1 MKAGDHGTTYGGNP
15 LACAAVDKVLDLFE
29 ENHIIENVAKTGA
42 YLARRLDEL
51 VDTPAEISL
60 TVTKAWADSDDED
73 GLRPS
78 KVTIL
83 LYANGEKVDEKLVL
97 NAKNNWSG
105 SFVGLPKYANGE
117 EIVYTIGEVS
127 VKGYNTV
134 IRGSMEKGFVVTNSH
149 TVIPQTGDERTPI
162 LWMLMLL
169 GSVAVVGYMGY
180 DYKRRRM
187 AK

>member
-1 MKAGDHGTTYGGNP
+1 MEGYTTTYDGYNIT
-15 LACAAVDKVLDLFE
+15 
-29 ENHIIENVAKTGA
+29 NS
-42 YLARRLDEL
+42 Y
-51 VDTPAEISL
+51 TPAEISL

-97 NAKNNWSG
+97 SADSNWSG
-105 SFVGLPKYANGE
+105 SFVGLPKYANGV

-127 VKGYNTV
+127 VEGYNTV
-134 IRGSMEKGFVVTNSH
+134 IRGNMTSGFVVTNSH

-169 GSVAVVGYMGY
+169 GSVAVVAYMGY
-180 DYKRRRM
+180 DYKRRM
-187 AK
+187 VK